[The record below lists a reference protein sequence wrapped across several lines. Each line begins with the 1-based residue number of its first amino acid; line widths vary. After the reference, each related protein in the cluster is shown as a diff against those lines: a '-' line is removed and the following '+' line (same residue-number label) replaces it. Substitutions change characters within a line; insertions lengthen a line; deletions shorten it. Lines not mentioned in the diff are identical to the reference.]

1 MGRIEREKKTVSL
14 MIRIFCKKHEGNFS
28 LCAAC
33 QELEKYAHE
42 RLDRCKYGDKK
53 TSCRRCPTHC
63 YKPLMKQKI
72 CKVMRFSGPRMLIYA
87 PAEAIRHLLCK

>member
-14 MIRIFCKKHEGNFS
+14 MIRIFCKKHEGNVS

-53 TSCRRCPTHC
+53 TSCKKCPTHC
-63 YKPLMKQKI
+63 YKPLMKQRI
-72 CKVMRFSGPRMLIYA
+72 CEVMRFSGPRMLIYA
-87 PAEAIRHLLCK
+87 PIEAMRHLLGK